1 MKTTI
6 FALLLGTALS
16 LSASGLAL
24 VQDKTMKIGALSDQS
39 GLYADLG
46 GTPRDGVKI
55 VEKMKS
61 MPTEDDL
68 FGKGAIQP
76 NGRAI
81 HDASVRSEE
90 ALGIQGAVG
99 LLQAGRHGAG
109 RSGLHAAVR
118 KHVRASEEVTIMA
131 RRP

>member
-6 FALLLGTALS
+6 SAHPLGTALS

-24 VQDKTMKIGALSDQS
+24 VQDKTVKIGALSDQS

-46 GTPRDGVKI
+46 GNPRDGVKI

-61 MPTEDDL
+61 MATEDDL
-68 FGKGAIQP
+68 FGRGAIQP
-76 NGRAI
+76 NGRTV

-90 ALGIQGAVG
+90 ALGIQSTVG
-99 LLQAGRHGAG
+99 LLQAGLHGAG
-109 RSGLHAAVR
+109 RSGLHVR
-118 KHVRASEEVTIMA
+118 KHVRASEEVTIMT